1 MNTAASSIP
10 ASAASP
16 ALSPLTNPHLIGLES
31 PVHQLQQALAAGRL
45 AGSWLLTG
53 EAGVGKAT
61 LALRL
66 ARYLLAGSLGAPQP
80 GQDVFANHS
89 SAADSAQDLGLF
101 GDLLAVNTPEPAP
114 EPDHPALDHPAPA
127 TNAPPTSPHSL
138 SETAFALAADH
149 PVFQQ
154 VANLSHPDCC
164 VVMPEATGQSGRL
177 TITIEQI
184 RRLTDFL
191 RLAAG
196 HDGWRIALVDQAHSM
211 TRQAQNALLKSLE
224 EPPAQT
230 LILLTTPLP
239 SALLPTIRSRCRR
252 LAFPAL
258 SGDQVRQGLALL
270 YPDYPPLPPD
280 LQASFRL
287 TTIGQAARFLVTL
300 WPGYQSLLELLGRSG
315 EPNFHLLQQWR
326 KSLSPLTSG
335 STLPLESELMS
346 LLMQRWLRSFAYQQV
361 VAGNDGG
368 EGGIADQSPPSAHHP
383 LPKSPLLMQEAAL
396 FARLSLGNGG
406 QASISGHALGQR
418 QAAVTRWLQ
427 EGAASNLDPAA
438 ISWQALTLIHGLNPA
453 NQTA

>member
-1 MNTAASSIP
+1 MTSSPDPTA
-10 ASAASP
+10 AASP

-114 EPDHPALDHPAPA
+114 KPDPEPDHPAPA

-138 SETAFALAADH
+138 LETAFALAADH

-164 VVMPEATGQSGRL
+164 VVMPEATGQSGRM

-346 LLMQRWLRSFAYQQV
+346 LLMQRWLRSFAHQQV

-368 EGGIADQSPPSAHHP
+368 EGGIADQPPFSAQHP
-383 LPKSPLLMQEAAL
+383 SPKSPLLTQEAAL
-396 FARLSLGNGG
+396 FTRLSLGNGG

-453 NQTA
+453 SQTA

>member
-1 MNTAASSIP
+1 MNPAASSIP
-10 ASAASP
+10 ASANPGASP
-16 ALSPLTNPHLIGLES
+16 ALSPLTNPHLIGLEA
-31 PVHQLQQALAAGRL
+31 PVHQLQQALTAGRL

-89 SAADSAQDLGLF
+89 PAADSVQDLGLF
-101 GDLLAVNTPEPAP
+101 GDLLASPAP
-114 EPDHPALDHPAPA
+114 ELFPASTPDPAPQA
-127 TNAPPTSPHSL
+127 VSQQAAVPDLKT
-138 SETAFALAADH
+138 ETAFALAADH

-196 HDGWRIALVDQAHSM
+196 HDGWRVALVDQAHSM

-252 LAFPAL
+252 LSIPAL

-270 YPDYPPLPPD
+270 YPDYPPLPTD

-346 LLMQRWLRSFAYQQV
+346 LLMQRWLRSFALL
-361 VAGNDGG
+361 N
-368 EGGIADQSPPSAHHP
+368 ADQSAAATPTA
-383 LPKSPLLMQEAAL
+383 PLLAQEAAL
-396 FARLSLGNGG
+396 FSRLSLGNGG

-438 ISWQALTLIHGLNPA
+438 ISWQALTLIYGLNPA
-453 NQTA
+453 NQAA

>member
-1 MNTAASSIP
+1 MTSHPPSASAGTA
-10 ASAASP
+10 AASP

-101 GDLLAVNTPEPAP
+101 GDLLAVNTPEAAP
-114 EPDHPALDHPAPA
+114 EPDHPAPA
-127 TNAPPTSPHSL
+127 TNAPPIPPHSL

-164 VVMPEATGQSGRL
+164 VVMPEATGQSGRM

-196 HDGWRIALVDQAHSM
+196 HDGWRIAVVDQAHSM

-346 LLMQRWLRSFAYQQV
+346 LLMQRWLRSFAHQQV

-368 EGGIADQSPPSAHHP
+368 DGGIADQSPPSAQHP
-383 LPKSPLLMQEAAL
+383 LPNSPLLTQEAAL
-396 FARLSLGNGG
+396 FTRLSLGNGG

-453 NQTA
+453 SQTA